1 MRGSRR
7 GSEDPDS
14 GDQRWQQGRPS
25 EGAVSHLGNMRRT
38 DHATR
43 MERLVAAILI
53 RSGWTLVRDSGLVLL
68 EGVPMHLDRNEAA
81 RDLERAVPDLQQ
93 VHPMWLGRTTAS
105 QPALAA
111 VNERLRAD
119 HGIDRATVEVERSAE
134 RAG

>member
-1 MRGSRR
+1 MIAGNAQTE
-7 GSEDPDS
+7 GEEA
-14 GDQRWQQGRPS
+14 GRIQIVS
-25 EGAVSHLGNMRRT
+25 AYTNGLTIMLLALWIIVEAVGR
-38 DHATR
+38 
-43 MERLVAAILI
+43 ILF

-93 VHPMWLGRTTAS
+93 VHHMRLGRTAAS

-111 VNERLRAD
+111 IKERLRAD
-119 HGIDRATVEVERSAE
+119 HGIDHATVEVERSAE